1 MRLGRVRVPLAFV
14 FLLPLTCSPYSL
26 AHLHPAA
33 QCARIARPVMS
44 GVQPERS
51 PSVSPPAPHITPARP
66 ARLLRAA
73 AARQVLRGVSATPLS
88 AAVRHAEEE
97 ALGRRRHAERSREA
111 NLSGL
116 WRKDWDASDSMVRAP
131 RRCYARARDTQH
143 HVGNL
148 STPAP
153 AAQACRFAPGSA

>member
-1 MRLGRVRVPLAFV
+1 MKRRATLVEPRWGESARALAVPLAFYH
-14 FLLPLTCSPYSL
+14 PTSTSSPASL
-26 AHLHPAA
+26 AHLRPAA
-33 QCARIARPVMS
+33 RCAHIARPVMS

-51 PSVSPPAPHITPARP
+51 SSVVPPAPPITPARP

-97 ALGRRRHAERSREA
+97 ALERRRHAERFREA

-131 RRCYARARDTQH
+131 
-143 HVGNL
+143 
-148 STPAP
+148 
-153 AAQACRFAPGSA
+153 